1 MLGGTAQG
9 QGQLAYAPGRIT
21 YKTGRRRKNG
31 IRGESAAFCQCF
43 LADPALG
50 AQPLAL
56 ALC

>member
-31 IRGESAAFCQCF
+31 FRGVSAAFCWQI
-43 LADPALG
+43 PPSALSHWHWRYVR
-50 AQPLAL
+50 
-56 ALC
+56 